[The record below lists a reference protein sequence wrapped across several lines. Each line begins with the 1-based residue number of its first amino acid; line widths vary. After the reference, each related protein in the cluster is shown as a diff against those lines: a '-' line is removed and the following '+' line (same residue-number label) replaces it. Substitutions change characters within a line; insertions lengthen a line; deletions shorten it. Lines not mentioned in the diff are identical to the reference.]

1 MTRQQRVCQEDNEDM
16 AYQGVLPRMGVMG
29 VLVQEVV
36 VRLLEIV
43 VAISKHEAGA
53 SVIQVTICTI
63 CQSGA

>member
-1 MTRQQRVCQEDNEDM
+1 
-16 AYQGVLPRMGVMG
+16 MGVTG